1 MSFFWY
7 NLYGGYMTYLFYGKE
22 KYLIDEEIKK
32 YKSKY
37 DDINIVDITY
47 NNNLD
52 KIIDEANSISLFAE
66 DKLIIVNDTTIF
78 NRKKKSED
86 EENKKEDT
94 KTENYDILI
103 DYLNNQNEQVDLI
116 FINNQETIDN
126 TKKITKLIKE
136 KGIIKEFNTLN
147 IKETIKSLF
156 GKYKISYDLI
166 DLLINRVGND
176 ISILKEEIDK
186 IITYKDNN
194 LNITKE
200 DILNLTYQN
209 IDVSAFN
216 FADQIINK
224 NKNEALKIYNE
235 LLEMHSDP
243 STVIALL
250 ASKVRLIFGVMELRH
265 LGYSMYQMCDTLESK
280 EYPIKLALQAAS
292 KTTKDEIISVLN
304 DLADLDINI
313 KSGKINPNLGMQLF
327 ILKI

>member
-1 MSFFWY
+1 
-7 NLYGGYMTYLFYGKE
+7 MTYLFYGKE

-32 YKSKY
+32 FKAKY
-37 DDINIVDITY
+37 DDINIVDIIY
-47 NNNLD
+47 NDNID

-78 NRKKKSED
+78 NRKKKNDDDDNSKD
-86 EENKKEDT
+86 KDNLDV
-94 KTENYDILI
+94 LI
-103 DYLNNQNEQVDLI
+103 DYLNNQNEQVNLI

-136 KGIIKEFNTLN
+136 KGVIKEFNTLN
-147 IKETIKSLF
+147 IKETVKSLF

-176 ISILKEEIDK
+176 ILVLKEEIDK
-186 IITYKDNN
+186 IITYKDKD

-224 NKNEALKIYNE
+224 NKKEALKIYNE

-250 ASKVRLIFGVMELRH
+250 ASKVRLIFSAMELRH

-292 KTTKDEIISVLN
+292 KTTKEEIIEILN
-304 DLADLDINI
+304 DLADLDISI
-313 KSGKINPNLGMQLF
+313 KTGKINPNLGMQLF

>member
-52 KIIDEANSISLFAE
+52 KIIDEANSISLFA
-66 DKLIIVNDTTIF
+66 DNKLIIVSDTTIF
-78 NRKKKSED
+78 NRKKKTED
-86 EENKKEDT
+86 EENT
-94 KTENYDILI
+94 KDNDNLDILI
-103 DYLNNQNEQVDLI
+103 DYLNHQNDQVDLI

-126 TKKITKLIKE
+126 TKKITKLIKD
-136 KGIIKEFNTLN
+136 KGVIKEFNNLN

-176 ISILKEEIDK
+176 ISVLKEEIDK
-186 IITYKDNN
+186 IITYKDKDLEIN
-194 LNITKE
+194 KD
-200 DILNLTYQN
+200 DILSLTYLN

-250 ASKVRLIFGVMELRH
+250 ASKVRLIYGVLELRH

-292 KTTKDEIISVLN
+292 KTTKEEIINVLN

-313 KSGKINPNLGMQLF
+313 KTGKINPNLGMQLF

>member
-1 MSFFWY
+1 
-7 NLYGGYMTYLFYGKE
+7 MTYLFYGKE

-32 YKSKY
+32 YKEKF
-37 DDINIVDITY
+37 DEINIVNITY
-47 NNNLD
+47 NNNID
-52 KIIDEANSISLFAE
+52 AIIDEANSISLFAE
-66 DKLIIVNDTTIF
+66 DKLIIVSDTTIF

-86 EENKKEDT
+86 NDEDSS
-94 KTENYDILI
+94 KDKDNFDVLV
-103 DYLNNQNEQVDLI
+103 DYLNNQNEQVTLI

-136 KGIIKEFNTLN
+136 KGVIKEFNNLN

-156 GKYKISYDLI
+156 GKYKISYDNI

-176 ISILKEEIDK
+176 IGILKEEIDK
-186 IITYKDNN
+186 ITTYKDKDME
-194 LNITKE
+194 ITKD
-200 DILNLTYQN
+200 DILNLTYLN

-216 FADQIINK
+216 FADQIVNK
-224 NKNEALKIYNE
+224 NKKEAIKIYNE

-250 ASKVRLIFGVMELRH
+250 ASKVRLIFQVMELRKM
-265 LGYSMYQMCDTLESK
+265 GYSLYQMVDTLETK
-280 EYPIKLALQAAS
+280 EYPIKLALNAAS
-292 KTTKDEIISVLN
+292 KTTKDEIITVLN

-313 KSGKINPNLGMQLF
+313 KTGKINPNLGMQLF

>member
-52 KIIDEANSISLFAE
+52 KIIDEANSISLFA
-66 DKLIIVNDTTIF
+66 DNKLIIVSDTTIF
-78 NRKKKSED
+78 NRKKKTED
-86 EENKKEDT
+86 EENT
-94 KTENYDILI
+94 KDNDNLDILI
-103 DYLNNQNEQVDLI
+103 DYLNHQNDQVDLI

-126 TKKITKLIKE
+126 TKKITKLIKD
-136 KGIIKEFNTLN
+136 KGVIKEFNNLN

-176 ISILKEEIDK
+176 ISVLKEEIDK
-186 IITYKDNN
+186 IITYKDKDLEIN
-194 LNITKE
+194 KD
-200 DILNLTYQN
+200 DILALTYLN

-250 ASKVRLIFGVMELRH
+250 ASKVRLIYGVLELRH

-292 KTTKDEIISVLN
+292 KTTKEEIINVLN

-313 KSGKINPNLGMQLF
+313 KTGKINPNLGMQLF

>member
-1 MSFFWY
+1 
-7 NLYGGYMTYLFYGKE
+7 MTYLFYGKE

-32 YKSKY
+32 YKDQY
-37 DDINIVDITY
+37 DEINIVNITY
-47 NNNLD
+47 NNNID
-52 KIIDEANSISLFAE
+52 DIIDEANSISLFS
-66 DKLIIVNDTTIF
+66 DKKLIIVSDTTIF

-86 EENKKEDT
+86 SEEDNSKENFDS
-94 KTENYDILI
+94 LV
-103 DYLNNQNEQVDLI
+103 DYLDNQNEDVTLI

-136 KGIIKEFNTLN
+136 KGVIKEFNNIN

-176 ISILKEEIDK
+176 IGILKEEITK
-186 IITYKDNN
+186 IITYKDKNME
-194 LNITKE
+194 ITKD
-200 DILNLTYQN
+200 DILNLTYLN

-216 FADQIINK
+216 FADQIVNK
-224 NKNEALKIYNE
+224 NKDEALKIYNE

-250 ASKVRLIFGVMELRH
+250 ASKVRLIFQVMELRKM
-265 LGYSMYQMCDTLESK
+265 GYSLYQMVDTLETK
-280 EYPIKLALQAAS
+280 EYPIKLALNAAS
-292 KTTKDEIISVLN
+292 KTNKEEILEVLN
-304 DLADLDINI
+304 DLAELDINI
-313 KSGKINPNLGMQLF
+313 KTGKINPNLGMQLF

>member
-1 MSFFWY
+1 
-7 NLYGGYMTYLFYGKE
+7 MTYLFYGKE
-22 KYLIDEEIKK
+22 KYLIDEEIKIF
-32 YKSKY
+32 KSKY
-37 DDINIVDITY
+37 SNINIVDITY

-52 KIIDEANSISLFAE
+52 KIVDEANSISLFAE

-78 NRKKKSED
+78 NRKKKNED
-86 EENKKEDT
+86 DDNLKDKD
-94 KTENYDILI
+94 NLDILI
-103 DYLNNQNEQVDLI
+103 DYLNHQNDQVDLI

-136 KGIIKEFNTLN
+136 KGVIKEFNNLN
-147 IKETIKSLF
+147 IKETVKSLF

-186 IITYKDNN
+186 IITYKDKDFE
-194 LNITKE
+194 ITKD
-200 DILNLTYQN
+200 DILELTYLN

-265 LGYSMYQMCDTLESK
+265 LGYSMFQMCDTLESK
-280 EYPIKLALQAAS
+280 EYPIKLALQTAS
-292 KTTKDEIISVLN
+292 KTTKEEIIEILN

-313 KSGKINPNLGMQLF
+313 KTGKINPNLGMQLF

>member
-1 MSFFWY
+1 
-7 NLYGGYMTYLFYGKE
+7 MTYLFYGKE

-32 YKSKY
+32 FKAKY

-78 NRKKKSED
+78 NRKKKNDD
-86 EENKKEDT
+86 EEEPSKDKENLDV
-94 KTENYDILI
+94 LI
-103 DYLNNQNEQVDLI
+103 DYLNNQNEQVNLI

-136 KGIIKEFNTLN
+136 KGVIKEFNTLN
-147 IKETIKSLF
+147 IKETVKSLF

-166 DLLINRVGND
+166 DLLISRVGND
-176 ISILKEEIDK
+176 ILVLKEEIDK
-186 IITYKDNN
+186 IITYKDKD
-194 LNITKE
+194 LNITKA

-235 LLEMHSDP
+235 LLDMHSDP

-250 ASKVRLIFGVMELRH
+250 ASKVRLIFSAMELRH

-292 KTTKDEIISVLN
+292 KTTKEEIINILN

-313 KSGKINPNLGMQLF
+313 KTGKINPNLGMQLF

>member
-37 DDINIVDITY
+37 EDINIVDITY

-52 KIIDEANSISLFAE
+52 KIIDEANSISLFA
-66 DKLIIVNDTTIF
+66 DNKLIIVSDTTIF
-78 NRKKKSED
+78 NRKKKTED
-86 EENKKEDT
+86 EENT
-94 KTENYDILI
+94 KDNDNLDILI
-103 DYLNNQNEQVDLI
+103 DYLNHQNDQVDLI

-126 TKKITKLIKE
+126 TKKITKLIKD
-136 KGIIKEFNTLN
+136 KGVIKEFNNLN

-176 ISILKEEIDK
+176 ISVLKEEIDK
-186 IITYKDNN
+186 IITYKDKD
-194 LNITKE
+194 LEITKD
-200 DILNLTYQN
+200 DILALTYLN

-250 ASKVRLIFGVMELRH
+250 ASKVRLIYGVLELRH

-292 KTTKDEIISVLN
+292 KTTKEEIINVLN

-313 KSGKINPNLGMQLF
+313 KTGKINPNLGMQLF

>member
-1 MSFFWY
+1 
-7 NLYGGYMTYLFYGKE
+7 MTYLFYGKE

-32 YKSKY
+32 FKSKY

-66 DKLIIVNDTTIF
+66 DKLIIVRDTTIF
-78 NRKKKSED
+78 NRKKK
-86 EENKKEDT
+86 EENSEYSNKENFDV
-94 KTENYDILI
+94 LI
-103 DYLNNQNEQVDLI
+103 NYLNNQNDQVELI

-136 KGIIKEFNTLN
+136 KGVIKEFNNIN

-166 DLLINRVGND
+166 DLLVNRVGND

-186 IITYKDNN
+186 IITYKDKDTE
-194 LNITKE
+194 ITKD
-200 DILNLTYQN
+200 DILNLTYLN

-224 NKNEALKIYNE
+224 NKDEALKIYNE

-250 ASKVRLIFGVMELRH
+250 AAKVRLIYSVLELRH

-280 EYPIKLALQAAS
+280 EYPIKLAMQAAS
-292 KTTKDEIISVLN
+292 KTTKDEIISILN

>member
-1 MSFFWY
+1 
-7 NLYGGYMTYLFYGKE
+7 MTYLFYGKE

-32 YKSKY
+32 YKAKY

-52 KIIDEANSISLFAE
+52 KIIDEANSISLFSE

-78 NRKKKSED
+78 NRKKKAED
-86 EENKKEDT
+86 EEESINDKD
-94 KTENYDILI
+94 NLDVLI
-103 DYLNNQNEQVDLI
+103 NYLNNQNDQVTLI

-136 KGIIKEFNTLN
+136 KGVIKEFNTLN
-147 IKETIKSLF
+147 IKETIKELF

-186 IITYKDNN
+186 IITYKEND
-194 LNITKE
+194 LEITKE
-200 DILNLTYQN
+200 DIISLTYLN
-209 IDVSAFN
+209 IDTSAFN
-216 FADQIINK
+216 FADQIVNK
-224 NKNEALKIYNE
+224 NKDEALKIYNE

-250 ASKVRLIFGVMELRH
+250 ASKIRLIFNVLELRH

-280 EYPIKLALQAAS
+280 EYPIKLALQTAS
-292 KTTKDEIISVLN
+292 KTSEEEIINVLN

-313 KSGKINPNLGMQLF
+313 KTGKINPNLGMQLF